1 MPASHTA
8 GSHYFTLHMTRIGI
22 LSDTHSLWDDKFA
35 YYFTGCD
42 EIWHAGDIGDIAM
55 LDRLRDIAP
64 RLRAVRG
71 NVDHGEVSHQ
81 CPELEIFTVEQIR
94 VLLTHIGG
102 YPGRWAPGMKRML
115 RDERIDLM
123 VDGHSHLLK
132 IIYDNDMHLL
142 HINPGAAGRQGWQQK
157 RTIIRLTIDG
167 RDIRDCEVIELA

>member
-1 MPASHTA
+1 
-8 GSHYFTLHMTRIGI
+8 
-22 LSDTHSLWDDKFA
+22 
-35 YYFTGCD
+35 
-42 EIWHAGDIGDIAM
+42 
-55 LDRLRDIAP
+55 
-64 RLRAVRG
+64 
-71 NVDHGEVSHQ
+71 
-81 CPELEIFTVEQIR
+81 
-94 VLLTHIGG
+94 
-102 YPGRWAPGMKRML
+102 MKRML